1 MSLKSLNIFYLG
13 NYSVPGTILDTED
26 KTSTKAGRELAL
38 LKFLF

>member
-1 MSLKSLNIFYLG
+1 MFLKSINIFYLG

-26 KTSTKAGRELAL
+26 KTLTKADRVLAL